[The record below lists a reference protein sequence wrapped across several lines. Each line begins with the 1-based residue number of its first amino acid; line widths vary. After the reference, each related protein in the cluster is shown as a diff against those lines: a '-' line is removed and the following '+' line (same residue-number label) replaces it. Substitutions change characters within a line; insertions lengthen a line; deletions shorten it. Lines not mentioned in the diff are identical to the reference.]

1 MKFVCCKLN
10 IIGCR
15 TLYLRSFYRP
25 PNQNEEEYLEA
36 FNKSLARILLNKSA
50 HVLVEGDFNCGN
62 IEWSKYTRG
71 YRTGVHRYNFW
82 KLLYK
87 SIVCPK

>member
-1 MKFVCCKLN
+1 MPVVVLSLHIGETCFVRKLRNWTPNVKFVCCKLN

-15 TLYLRSFYRP
+15 TFYFRSFYRS

-36 FNKSLARILLNKSA
+36 FNKFLARILLNKSA

-62 IEWSKYTRG
+62 IE
-71 YRTGVHRYNFW
+71 
-82 KLLYK
+82 
-87 SIVCPK
+87 